1 MLIFQ
6 NSLCISCFC
15 SGFDVFSRKKLDPYL
30 LLPFP
35 HISNGAGVN
44 LIIGGVALRH
54 LELKRS
60 KNDVRWRVSIGGISN
75 SANQWVPKAVA
86 KGLQAILVGNVFP
99 SLAAH
104 LI

>member
-54 LELKRS
+54 LELKLS
-60 KNDVRWRVSIGGISN
+60 KKTS
-75 SANQWVPKAVA
+75 
-86 KGLQAILVGNVFP
+86 FP
-99 SLAAH
+99 WLG
-104 LI
+104 